1 MKKGDLPHLFLIAAA
16 KDAKARNKAF
26 GIRLPLL
33 GYPAISLALIAAL
46 TPERFQVRLID
57 EAHEP
62 VPYGQGCQLA
72 LIVGLTHTCPMCIV
86 LPIACGPKARA

>member
-1 MKKGDLPHLFLIAAA
+1 MPRSDEGETDIPSSRNIDHPRLFLIAAA
-16 KDAKARNKAF
+16 KSSKARNKAF

-62 VPYGQGCQLA
+62 VA
-72 LIVGLTHTCPMCIV
+72 
-86 LPIACGPKARA
+86 